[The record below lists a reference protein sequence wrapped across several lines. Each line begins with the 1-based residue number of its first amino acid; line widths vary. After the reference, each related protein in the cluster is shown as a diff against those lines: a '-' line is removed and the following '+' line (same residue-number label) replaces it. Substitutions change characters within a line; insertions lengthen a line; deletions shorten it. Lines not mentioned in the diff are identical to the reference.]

1 MPDLHD
7 ILALIGVALL
17 GAGVWWIY
25 PPAALIL
32 VGALMIVVGIVGRP
46 GSPADEEVA

>member
-7 ILALIGVALL
+7 ILALLGLL
-17 GAGVWWIY
+17 LIGAGVWWVY

-32 VGALMIVVGIVGRP
+32 VGAILLGVAVTRRP
-46 GSPADEEVA
+46 PAGGEG